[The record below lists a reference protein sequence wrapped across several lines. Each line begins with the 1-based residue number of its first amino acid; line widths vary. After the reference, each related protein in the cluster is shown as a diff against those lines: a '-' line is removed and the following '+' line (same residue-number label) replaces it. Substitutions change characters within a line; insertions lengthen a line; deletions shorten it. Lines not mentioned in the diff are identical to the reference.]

1 MYGFVLRTLNT
12 NFHRTII
19 EEIMYEF
26 LSQNQMYIVLI
37 ITLLIWSGIVW
48 YLLRIDKKIRQIEKR
63 LKKDE

>member
-1 MYGFVLRTLNT
+1 
-12 NFHRTII
+12 
-19 EEIMYEF
+19 MYEF